1 VESRAAT
8 LALVLGSSL
17 QITPSCNLP
26 DKTIRGGKGL
36 LAIVNL
42 QATPK
47 VRGASAVARYMSAH
61 GTSHTRSQV

>member
-1 VESRAAT
+1 MPLRAEKESRDGT

-26 DKTIRGGKGL
+26 LKTIHGGKGS

-47 VRGASAVARYMSAH
+47 ARNA
-61 GTSHTRSQV
+61 GLFGLL